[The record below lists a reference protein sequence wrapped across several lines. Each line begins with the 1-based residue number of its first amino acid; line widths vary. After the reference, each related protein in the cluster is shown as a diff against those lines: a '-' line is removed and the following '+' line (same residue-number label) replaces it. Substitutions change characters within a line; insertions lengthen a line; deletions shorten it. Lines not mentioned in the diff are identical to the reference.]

1 MRYCHKDIW
10 KSERNVVCGMASH
23 TGKIDMIRG
32 SIIKSAA
39 LFALPICVGNILQQ
53 LYGTVDTLVVGNFCD
68 SAALAAV
75 GTATQP
81 MEILL
86 CVFLGIGNGASILVS
101 QEMGRRNADG
111 LRMLVRTAVWFLYLC
126 AIPVTI
132 LAMFVGP
139 ALLRL
144 MQVPADAFDHAVL
157 YLRITAL
164 GTLGNLGYNM
174 NAGILRGLGDSR
186 IPFLSILV
194 SSLINVLL
202 DILFVAELRWGV
214 LGAAAATVLSQAI
227 MTVFIVLYGTSKYP
241 WLKSGYRKE
250 SFCGAVV
257 RDGLRYGLPP
267 MVQSSISAL
276 GSLVLQDFMN
286 RFGTDTVTAITTAYR
301 IDTLILLPI
310 VNLGSGIST
319 VTAHSHGA
327 GDTIRTR
334 KTLTAGTILTLVVS
348 AFLTGLVI
356 PTGGKI
362 IALFGAGTA
371 AVAIGSAFF
380 HRIAFFYPIF
390 GLTTAFR
397 GYLEGRGDLVYSSA
411 AGLVSLAVRIIASYA
426 MAPRFGNMTIA
437 YAEMV
442 SWVWLLVMYLFR
454 LAAKKDDAL

>member
-1 MRYCHKDIW
+1 
-10 KSERNVVCGMASH
+10 
-23 TGKIDMIRG
+23 
-32 SIIKSAA
+32 
-39 LFALPICVGNILQQ
+39 
-53 LYGTVDTLVVGNFCD
+53 
-68 SAALAAV
+68 
-75 GTATQP
+75 
-81 MEILL
+81 
-86 CVFLGIGNGASILVS
+86 
-101 QEMGRRNADG
+101 
-111 LRMLVRTAVWFLYLC
+111 
-126 AIPVTI
+126 
-132 LAMFVGP
+132 
-139 ALLRL
+139 
-144 MQVPADAFDHAVL
+144 
-157 YLRITAL
+157 
-164 GTLGNLGYNM
+164 
-174 NAGILRGLGDSR
+174 
-186 IPFLSILV
+186 
-194 SSLINVLL
+194 
-202 DILFVAELRWGV
+202 
-214 LGAAAATVLSQAI
+214 
-227 MTVFIVLYGTSKYP
+227 
-241 WLKSGYRKE
+241 
-250 SFCGAVV
+250 
-257 RDGLRYGLPP
+257 
-267 MVQSSISAL
+267 
-276 GSLVLQDFMN
+276 MN

-334 KTLTAGTILTLVVS
+334 KTLSAGTILTLVVS
-348 AFLTGLVI
+348 AFLTDLVI

>member
-1 MRYCHKDIW
+1 MNENQKLGTIM
-10 KSERNVVCGMASH
+10 KEL
-23 TGKIDMIRG
+23 IRF
-32 SIIKSAA
+32 S
-39 LFALPICVGNILQQ
+39 LPLILSGVLQQ
-53 LYGTVDTLVVGNFCD
+53 LYN
-68 SAALAAV
+68 
-75 GTATQP
+75 
-81 MEILL
+81 
-86 CVFLGIGNGASILVS
+86 
-101 QEMGRRNADG
+101 
-111 LRMLVRTAVWFLYLC
+111 W
-126 AIPVTI
+126 
-132 LAMFVGP
+132 
-139 ALLRL
+139 
-144 MQVPADAFDHAVL
+144 ADAFIVGNVDGELSLSAIGVTSIPISFF
-157 YLRITAL
+157 ITTIT
-164 GTLGNLGYNM
+164 GFTLGLSVLIAKNFGAKKQDSIPPVLAVFAVILGGVFLLAAAVAALFRSGIRRSVYGSGAGRVGRPWHNASGYIRIIFWGLPFLAVYNVYT
-174 NAGILRGLGDSR
+174 ATLRGLGDSR

-334 KTLTAGTILTLVVS
+334 KTLSAGTILTLVVS

-397 GYLEGRGDLVYSSA
+397 GYLEGRGDLMYSSV

-426 MAPRFGNMTIA
+426 MAPHFGNMTIA

>member
-1 MRYCHKDIW
+1 MNENQKLGTIM
-10 KSERNVVCGMASH
+10 KEL
-23 TGKIDMIRG
+23 IRF
-32 SIIKSAA
+32 S
-39 LFALPICVGNILQQ
+39 LPLILSGVLQQ
-53 LYGTVDTLVVGNFCD
+53 LYN
-68 SAALAAV
+68 
-75 GTATQP
+75 
-81 MEILL
+81 
-86 CVFLGIGNGASILVS
+86 
-101 QEMGRRNADG
+101 
-111 LRMLVRTAVWFLYLC
+111 W
-126 AIPVTI
+126 
-132 LAMFVGP
+132 
-139 ALLRL
+139 
-144 MQVPADAFDHAVL
+144 ADAFIVGNVDGELSLSAIGVTSIPISFF
-157 YLRITAL
+157 ITTIT
-164 GTLGNLGYNM
+164 GFTLGLSVLIAKNFGAKKQDSIPPVLAVFAVILGGVFLLAATVGSTLSYPFMELLHTPADTIELASGYIRIIFWGLPFLAVYNVYT
-174 NAGILRGLGDSR
+174 ATLRGLGDSR

-194 SSLINVLL
+194 SSVIN
-202 DILFVAELRWGV
+202 V

-334 KTLTAGTILTLVVS
+334 KTLSAGTILTLVVS

-397 GYLEGRGDLVYSSA
+397 GYLEGRGDLVYSSV

-426 MAPRFGNMTIA
+426 MAPHFGNMTIA